1 MAFNHVDRGSIPW
14 RGGRRLL
21 GRRTSKQF
29 DVGRRTR
36 RTSNVRTSIFEKVS
50 IFSIK
55 VICGP
60 GASEICYFGEFE
72 NLVVDVTRRPLVD
85 VSLWWRLPH
94 VQKLTSPEHY
104 IYRAPSSSAPKISNP
119 NVRRRRGP
127 RPRHPRR
134 GPSDP

>member
-1 MAFNHVDRGSIPW
+1 MVERMAFNHVDRGSIPW
-14 RGGRRLL
+14 RGDVDFWDV
-21 GRRTSKQF
+21 RTSNTSN
-29 DVGRRTR
+29 VPTSTR
-36 RTSNVRTSIFEKVS
+36 RTSNVDFFIFENVS

-94 VQKLTSPEHY
+94 VQKLTSPAHY
-104 IYRAPSSSAPKISNP
+104 I
-119 NVRRRRGP
+119 
-127 RPRHPRR
+127 
-134 GPSDP
+134 